1 VDCVTAQ
8 RIAMALCLVL
18 ALTVLLGQVQSQGE
32 FDDDVWD
39 REFDNVNARAR
50 EPRVQTVEGCYGK
63 EADIFFILDSSTS
76 IYINDYRQELQFAR
90 DVVSRLDIG
99 PRATRVG
106 LLTFSDDI
114 TRPPLEINRYQTKG
128 DLLAAIT
135 EQNLPY
141 RTGVTNTD
149 LAIRY
154 VRESR
159 LFRENIVKVIVL
171 VTDGGSRSPW
181 LTTREAE
188 QAREQGFYIYVVG
201 VGQYQDAQEWKSV
214 ASDPDE
220 SFVLNITNF
229 RTLDQIKD
237 ILPPR
242 ACALPPL
249 DVIRRCEVT
258 RNAEVFFLAAP
269 EGTSNA
275 VQVID
280 KFVESFVD
288 VNNYVRVSYL
298 LGICNNAENVP
309 VSSLNSYCD
318 RLQVPALA
326 NADTYVQLLAR
337 VRAIAR
343 QSPRETKKV
352 GVLFLDEESIRLNRY
367 GLITEARSV
376 ASAENIEIIVVDF
389 GARGVGQNAQLIAPS
404 RANTFSFAPGSL
416 SAQRPLLNS
425 LLERTCTVI
434 NGDPFNFDH
443 TPSK

>member
-1 VDCVTAQ
+1 
-8 RIAMALCLVL
+8 MALYLVL
-18 ALTVLLGQVQSQGE
+18 ALTVLFVQVESQTPFPGNRV
-32 FDDDVWD
+32 DD
-39 REFDNVNARAR
+39 
-50 EPRVQTVEGCYGK
+50 PRVVIAAGCYGK

-114 TRPPLEINRYQTKG
+114 TRPPLDINVYQTKG

-135 EQNLPY
+135 EQDLPY

-159 LFRENIVKVIVL
+159 LFRENIVKIIVL
-171 VTDGGSRSPW
+171 VTDGVSRSPW

-188 QAREQGFYIYVVG
+188 QAREQGFYIFVIG
-201 VGQYQDAQEWKSV
+201 VGEYQDEQEWRNV

-220 SFVLNITNF
+220 TFVHHVTTF
-229 RTLDQIKD
+229 RTLDEIRN
-237 ILPPR
+237 ILPSR

-249 DVIRRCEVT
+249 DVIRRCPVT
-258 RNAEVFFLAAP
+258 RSANVFFVAGP
-269 EGTSNA
+269 EDTSSA

-280 KFVESFVD
+280 KFVESTVD
-288 VNNYVRVSYL
+288 VNNYIRVSYL

-318 RLQVPALA
+318 RLRPQAPA
-326 NADTYVQLLAR
+326 NSETYVQLLTR
-337 VRAIAR
+337 VRELAS
-343 QSPRETKKV
+343 QSPREAKKV
-352 GVLFLDEESIRLNRY
+352 AVLFLDEESLRLNRY
-367 GLITEARSV
+367 GVITEARSV

-404 RANTFSFAPGSL
+404 RANTFSFSPGSL

-434 NGDPFNFDH
+434 NGDDFGFTFIPQ
-443 TPSK
+443 